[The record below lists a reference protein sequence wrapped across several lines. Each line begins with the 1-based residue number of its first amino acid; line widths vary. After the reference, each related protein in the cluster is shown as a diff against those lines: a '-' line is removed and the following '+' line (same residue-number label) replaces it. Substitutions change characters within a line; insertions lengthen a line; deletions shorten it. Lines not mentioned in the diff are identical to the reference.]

1 MFCGGATVWT
11 PIRKFASPTDRVGVV
26 GIGGLGHLALKFA
39 RSWGCHVTA
48 FTTRD
53 SKRAE
58 AEGFGAHE
66 AVIGSDAEAIEAR
79 AGTLDLPI
87 TTMDASIDWDA
98 YIGMVGPHGR
108 IHVVGAVM
116 EPVPVGAFSLIMQER
131 SISGSPVA
139 SPSDTRAMVDFAGRH
154 GIAPKTEHF
163 RIDSINQAFDH
174 LLAGKARYR
183 RVLDLPTGRGFRINE
198 RVGWT

>member
-11 PIRKFASPTDRVGVV
+11 PIRKFASPSDRVGVV

-39 RSWGCHVTA
+39 RSRGCHVTA
-48 FTTRD
+48 FTSRE

-66 AVIGSDAEAIEAR
+66 VVIGSDAEAIAAR
-79 AGTLDLPI
+79 AGTLDLSI
-87 TTMDASIDWDA
+87 TTTDTSIDWDA
-98 YIGMVGPHGR
+98 YIGMAAPHGR

-116 EPVPVGAFSLIMQER
+116 EPIPAGAFSLIMQER

-139 SPSDTRAMVDFAGRH
+139 SPSDTRSMVDFAGRH

-163 RIDSINQAFDH
+163 PIESINEAFDH
-174 LLAGKARYR
+174 LFAGNARYR
-183 RVLDLPTGRGFRINE
+183 PILDLPS
-198 RVGWT
+198 

>member
-1 MFCGGATVWT
+1 MGRHGGFADRVRVQGTWVFTLNDGIPVGEAGPMFSGGSTVWT
-11 PIRKFASPTDRVGVV
+11 PIRKFASPTDRVCVV

-48 FTTRD
+48 FTTRN

-58 AEGFGAHE
+58 AEAFGAHE
-66 AVIGSDAEAIEAR
+66 VVIGSDAEAIEAR
-79 AGTLDLPI
+79 AGTLDLLI

-116 EPVPVGAFSLIMQER
+116 EPIPVGAFSLIMQER
-131 SISGSPVA
+131 SISPVDTVSLRRPSTFRSSRSTKPSITCSP
-139 SPSDTRAMVDFAGRH
+139 
-154 GIAPKTEHF
+154 
-163 RIDSINQAFDH
+163 
-174 LLAGKARYR
+174 ARR
-183 RVLDLPTGRGFRINE
+183 GTG
-198 RVGWT
+198 